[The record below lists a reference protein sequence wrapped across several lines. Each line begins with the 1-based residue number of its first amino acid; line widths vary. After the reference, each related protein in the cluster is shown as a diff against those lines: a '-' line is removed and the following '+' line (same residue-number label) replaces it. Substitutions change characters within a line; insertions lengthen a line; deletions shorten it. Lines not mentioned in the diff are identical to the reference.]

1 MSRTLPPPLGLAL
14 TCLRT
19 DAGWTQQRLAE
30 AAGSHGRV
38 ISELETGSTG
48 RTLSRETFERL
59 AGLMG
64 YGPEEVDLT
73 MLYVAGLRSGRGEP
87 RATPIDPTPGEERRI
102 GRIAAHVGLVEAN
115 RMRELLR
122 QLARR
127 RRAAAAR
134 GEAAALWEEVRRL
147 GPARRRELVERR
159 PEIHG
164 WALVERLCEESARTA
179 GNDPPR
185 ALELARLALRVAEL
199 APEDEGWRCRP
210 QGFGQAFV
218 GNALRVG
225 EEQDLVAAEAAFAA
239 AWRLWRAGG
248 AAAAQ
253 GPLAEWRL
261 LDLEASLRRD
271 LRQFDEALELLR
283 RALAAAPAE
292 AAGRILLKR
301 SATLEQA
308 GQLEA
313 ALAALEAATP
323 LVDAGGERR
332 ERMGIRFNRV
342 ATLCQLGR
350 FAEAE
355 AALPELRSLI
365 EGGSTDALRCLWLSG
380 RVAAGRG
387 RRAEARRAFSR
398 AERQFA
404 RRRLAYD
411 TALVA
416 LDLAALLLEDGEPA
430 RVAKLA
436 EAMVWIF
443 ASRRVHREAL
453 AALRLFV
460 AAARAGSATAELA
473 RRVLAFL
480 ERARQDPRLRFA
492 DVP

>member
-64 YGPEEVDLT
+64 YGADAVDLT
-73 MLYVAGLRSGRGEP
+73 ILYVAGLQTWRGEP
-87 RATPIDPTPGEERRI
+87 PVTPIDPMPGEERRI
-102 GRIAAHVGLVEAN
+102 GRIAAYVGLVEAN
-115 RMRELLR
+115 HMRERLR

-127 RRAAAAR
+127 GRAAAAR
-134 GEAAALWEEVRRL
+134 GEAAALWEELRRQ
-147 GPARRRELVERR
+147 GPVRRRELVERR
-159 PEIHG
+159 PELHG
-164 WALVERLCEESARTA
+164 WALVERLCEESERAA
-179 GNDPPR
+179 GNDPAR

-199 APEDEGWRCRP
+199 APGDARWRCRP
-210 QGFGQAFV
+210 QGFAQAFV

-225 EEQDLVAAEAAFAA
+225 EEQDLLAAEAAFAS

-248 AAAAQ
+248 AAAQ

-283 RALAAAPAE
+283 RALAAAPPE
-292 AAGRILLKR
+292 ATGRILLKR

-332 ERMGIRFNRV
+332 ERMGVRFNRV